1 MKPLKKLKTLKKRL
15 DILVVER
22 GLAESRQRA
31 QAMILAGE
39 IRVNQQAAPK
49 AGAQVALNAQIE
61 LSGSPLLYASRGGLK
76 LEGALDDFAIAPAGL
91 ICMDVGSS
99 TGGFT
104 DCLLQRGATR
114 VYAVDVGK
122 GQLEWK
128 LRNDP
133 RVVVMEG
140 INAREGVTLPELVD
154 LIVADVSFISLRLVL
169 PPSLPHLRES
179 GDVVAMV
186 KPQFE
191 AGREAVGRGGI
202 VREIAPRVDAVVAV
216 AERLNAQGVPV
227 IAVVPSRLPGR
238 EGNREIFVHARRGGT
253 ALPADELRAAA
264 ERSSS

>member
-1 MKPLKKLKTLKKRL
+1 MSRRVRL
-15 DILVVER
+15 DQLLVKR
-22 GLAESRQRA
+22 SLAPSRERA
-31 QAMILAGE
+31 QALILAGVV
-39 IRVNQQAAPK
+39 RVDGDPVRRSADS
-49 AGAQVALNAQIE
+49 VAEDAE
-61 LSGSPLLYASRGGLK
+61 LSVDAGPRFVSRGGEK
-76 LEGALDDFAIAPAGL
+76 LDAALDELGL
-91 ICMDVGSS
+91 AVSGRVALDIGSS

-104 DCLLQRGATR
+104 DCLLQRGAAR

-140 INAREGVTLPELVD
+140 INAREGVTLPEQVD

-169 PPSLPHLRES
+169 PPSLSHVRAG
-179 GDVVAMV
+179 GDVLAMV

-202 VREIAPRVDAVVAV
+202 VREIAPRVDAVIAV
-216 AERLNAQGVPV
+216 SERLNAEGVPV

-238 EGNREIFVHARRGGT
+238 EGNREIFVHARRGGSP
-253 ALPADELRAAA
+253 LPADLLRAAA
-264 ERSSS
+264 ERASS